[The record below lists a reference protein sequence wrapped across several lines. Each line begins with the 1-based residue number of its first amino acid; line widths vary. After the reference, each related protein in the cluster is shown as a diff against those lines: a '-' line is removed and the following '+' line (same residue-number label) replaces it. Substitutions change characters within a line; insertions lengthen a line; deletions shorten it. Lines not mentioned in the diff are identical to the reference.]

1 MTLKSLSRRVLINIS
16 FIMVLVDFGLG
27 FYQLLNDNYLSALW
41 MWVLGTVLL
50 YTFST
55 LSRYEYEKKRG
66 ESSEA

>member
-1 MTLKSLSRRVLINIS
+1 MTLKSLSRRVLMHIS
-16 FIMVLVDFGLG
+16 FIMVLVDYIYG

-41 MWVLGTVLL
+41 MWFLGTALL